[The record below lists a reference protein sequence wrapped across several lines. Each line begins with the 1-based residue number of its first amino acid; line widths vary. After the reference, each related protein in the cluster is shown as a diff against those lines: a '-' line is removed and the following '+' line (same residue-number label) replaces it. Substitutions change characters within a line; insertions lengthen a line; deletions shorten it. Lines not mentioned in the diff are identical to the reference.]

1 MNDIIQGLP
10 IIGVL
15 KIIKLFFIA
24 SGTYLV
30 SLKIINKHIYS
41 KFNIFCTIVFII
53 VIIISDICIKEISNI
68 FYSTIYLIVLLAI
81 LLSKNT
87 KSNIGYSICMT
98 IISISINYILFSG
111 AIAINFLINKIFKI
125 ENNILEL
132 FNLIIIYNI
141 LIFEFLKMKKFKYGF
156 SFLQKNMKSENLDII
171 ILNISGCVL
180 FTIIILTNYN
190 ENSTKTTTIGLII
203 LSIIM
208 FITIQKSLQLYYKQK
223 QLIKTLEETQAEL
236 EEIKKDNKQLEQEN
250 IEISKRSHSLVH
262 KQKSL
267 EYKLNELIAKTEES
281 KQIKQQENSTKGT
294 SKIKTITE
302 QETEIKSRLENISK
316 EIYTEK
322 ATIELD
328 KTEIENIDDM
338 LKYQQAE
345 CIKNKIEFELQI
357 KGNIHY
363 MVNNLISKEDLEIL
377 IADHIK
383 DAIIAINHSENENR
397 NILLRIGKIDENY
410 GIYIY
415 DSGIEFEKE
424 TLENLGK
431 KPSTTHT
438 KDGGTGMGFMNTF
451 DILRKSKA
459 SLIIRE
465 IGKPRKDNFTKVIM
479 IKFNN
484 KEIYKVT
491 SYRKIEIEKS
501 INIEK
506 ENKEEI
512 KI

>member
-1 MNDIIQGLP
+1 MNDIIQGLS
-10 IIGVL
+10 IIGLL

-24 SGTYLV
+24 SGTYV
-30 SLKIINKHIYS
+30 EALKIINKNIYS

-53 VIIISDICIKEISNI
+53 AIIISDIYIKEISNI
-68 FYSTIYLIVLLAI
+68 FYSMMYLIVLLAI

-87 KSNIGYSICMT
+87 KSNIGYSICMI

-111 AIAINFLINKIFKI
+111 AIAINFIINKIFKI
-125 ENNILEL
+125 ENKILEL
-132 FNLIIIYNI
+132 CNLIIIYNI
-141 LIFEFLKMKKFKYGF
+141 FIFGFLKIKKFKNGF
-156 SFLQKNMKSENLDII
+156 SFLQKNRKSENLDII
-171 ILNISGCVL
+171 ILNISVGVL

-190 ENSTKTTTIGLII
+190 EISAKTTTIGLII

-223 QLIKTLEETQAEL
+223 QLIKTLEETQEEL
-236 EEIKKDNKQLEQEN
+236 EKTQKDNKQLEQEN

-267 EYKLNELIAKTEES
+267 EYKLNELIEKIEKS
-281 KQIKQQENSTKGT
+281 KQINHQENEEKEN
-294 SKIKTITE
+294 SKIEKTKTIA
-302 QETEIKSRLENISK
+302 EIKSKLEKISK

-338 LKYQQAE
+338 LKFQQAE

-383 DAIIAINHSENENR
+383 DAIIAIKHSENENR
-397 NILLRIGKIDENY
+397 NILLRIGKIDESY

-424 TLENLGK
+424 TLENLGE
-431 KPSTTHT
+431 KPSTTHA

-451 DILRKSKA
+451 DTLRKSKA
-459 SLIIRE
+459 SLIIKE
-465 IGKPRKDNFTKVIM
+465 IGKPSKDNFTKVIM
-479 IKFNN
+479 IKFDN
-484 KEIYKVT
+484 KEKYKVT
-491 SYRKIEIEKS
+491 SYRNIKIEKS
-501 INIEK
+501 ITLEK
-506 ENKEEI
+506 EKKEEI